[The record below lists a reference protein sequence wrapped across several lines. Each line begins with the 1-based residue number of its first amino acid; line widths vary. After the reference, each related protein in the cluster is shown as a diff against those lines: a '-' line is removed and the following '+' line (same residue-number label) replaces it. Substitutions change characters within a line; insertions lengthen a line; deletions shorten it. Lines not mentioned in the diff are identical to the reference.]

1 MNPIFTLLL
10 THTVSSS
17 GVEALMQPCHQIP
30 TRVLDSSSMK
40 LTRINNLQ
48 RQMNRPRRNR
58 IALHARQQDNS
69 LLEKI
74 LTPVDVTLRVL
85 STPVEPLALPLI
97 YPLAVIFFNTY
108 FNNST
113 SIIFDVVLIAFYA
126 IIQALNMEGAEEE
139 VDEQN
144 PQQLVA
150 ISFFGSVAT
159 SLLISPNGFEGRE
172 SLPSSVQKEE
182 EVDPSKRLLELF
194 DERLDDDE

>member
-1 MNPIFTLLL
+1 
-10 THTVSSS
+10 
-17 GVEALMQPCHQIP
+17 
-30 TRVLDSSSMK
+30 MK

-97 YPLAVIFFNTY
+97 YPLAVISFNIY

-172 SLPSSVQKEE
+172 SLPSISILIPIASFLVLGFIGFITGSVQKEE

>member
-1 MNPIFTLLL
+1 
-10 THTVSSS
+10 
-17 GVEALMQPCHQIP
+17 
-30 TRVLDSSSMK
+30 
-40 LTRINNLQ
+40 
-48 RQMNRPRRNR
+48 
-58 IALHARQQDNS
+58 LHARQQDNS

-97 YPLAVIFFNTY
+97 YPLAVIFFNIY

-172 SLPSSVQKEE
+172 SLPSISILIPIASFLVLGFIGFITGSVQKEE